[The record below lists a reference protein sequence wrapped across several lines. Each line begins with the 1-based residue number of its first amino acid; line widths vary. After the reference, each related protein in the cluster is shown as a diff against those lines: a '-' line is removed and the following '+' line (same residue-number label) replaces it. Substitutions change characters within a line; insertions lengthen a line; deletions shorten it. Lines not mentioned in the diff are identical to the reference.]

1 VSTRAPREST
11 DAPAQHRVYAPKSIA
26 CAVLTVSDSRTV
38 ADDKSG
44 KLIAELLGAAG
55 HTVLVHQIVPDAAE
69 AIRFAVLR
77 ALARADVDALIATGG
92 TGVSPRDV
100 TPDTLELLFEKRLAG
115 FGELF
120 RSLSY
125 AEIGAAALLSRA
137 TAGTLS
143 GRVVYVM
150 PGSTGAVRLGM
161 EKLILPELAHIVGQL
176 RRADAAPSGVR

>member
-1 VSTRAPREST
+1 VSGKHRHESP
-11 DAPAQHRVYAPKSIA
+11 DAPAQHRAYAPKAIA

-44 KLIAELLGAAG
+44 QLIADLLRGAG
-55 HTVLVHQIVPDAAE
+55 HGVAVHEIVRDDAE
-69 AIRFAVLR
+69 AIREAVLR
-77 ALARADVDALIATGG
+77 ALARADVAALVATGG

-100 TPDTLELLFEKRLAG
+100 TPDTLEPLFEKRLAG

-143 GRVVYVM
+143 GKIVYVM
-150 PGSTGAVRLGM
+150 PGSSGAVRLGM
-161 EKLILPELAHIVGQL
+161 EKLILPELAHVVGQL
-176 RRADAAPSGVR
+176 RRADPPPP

>member
-1 VSTRAPREST
+1 MSGDAPRMSGE
-11 DAPAQHRVYAPKSIA
+11 APARHRAYAPKSIA

-44 KLIAELLGAAG
+44 ALIAELLAAAG
-55 HTVLVHQIVPDAAE
+55 HRAVTHLIVPDDVE

-77 ALARADVDALIATGG
+77 ELARAEVDALIATGG

-100 TPDTLELLFEKRLAG
+100 TPDTLEPLFEKRLAG

-120 RSLSY
+120 RVLSF
-125 AEIGAAALLSRA
+125 AEIGAAAVLSRA
-137 TAGTLS
+137 TAGTV
-143 GRVVYVM
+143 GGKVVYVM

-161 EKLILPELAHIVGQL
+161 DKLILPELAHVVGQL
-176 RRADAAPSGVR
+176 RRADAPPTGGR

>member
-1 VSTRAPREST
+1 MSREAQRESA
-11 DAPAQHRVYAPKSIA
+11 DAPAQHRAYAPSSVA

-44 KLIAELLGAAG
+44 KLIRELLEAG
-55 HTVLVHQIVPDAAE
+55 GHRAVEHQIVADDVE
-69 AIRFAVLR
+69 AIRFSVLR
-77 ALARADVDALIATGG
+77 ALAHREVHAVIATGG

-100 TPDTLELLFEKRLAG
+100 TPDTVEPLFEKRLSG

-120 RSLSY
+120 RMLSY

-137 TAGTLS
+137 TAGTV
-143 GRVVYVM
+143 GGKVVYVM

-161 EKLILPELAHIVGQL
+161 EKLILPELAHVVGQL
-176 RRADAAPSGVR
+176 RRVDRPPSGGG

>member
-1 VSTRAPREST
+1 LSRHAPGESKS
-11 DAPAQHRVYAPKSIA
+11 APAQHRAYAPKSIA

-55 HTVLVHQIVPDAAE
+55 HAVLLHQIVPDAAE
-69 AIRFAVLR
+69 TIRFAVLR

-100 TPDTLELLFEKRLAG
+100 TPDTLEPLFEKRLAG

-143 GRVVYVM
+143 GKVVYVM

-176 RRADAAPSGVR
+176 RRADPPPSGVR

>member
-1 VSTRAPREST
+1 MPGTCVIGLQWGDEA
-11 DAPAQHRVYAPKSIA
+11 K
-26 CAVLTVSDSRTV
+26 
-38 ADDKSG
+38 G
-44 KLIAELLGAAG
+44 KLVDLLTSRYEIVVRYQGGANAG
-55 HTVLVHQIVPDAAE
+55 HTVVVHQIVPDAAE

-100 TPDTLELLFEKRLAG
+100 TPDTLEPLFEKHLAG

-143 GRVVYVM
+143 GKVVYVM
-150 PGSTGAVRLGM
+150 PGSSGAVRLGM
-161 EKLILPELAHIVGQL
+161 EKLILPELAHTVGQL
-176 RRADAAPSGVR
+176 RRVDAPPSGVR

>member
-1 VSTRAPREST
+1 MSTRAPREST

-100 TPDTLELLFEKRLAG
+100 TPDTLEPLFEKRLAG

-137 TAGTLS
+137 TAGTVS
-143 GRVVYVM
+143 GKVVYVM
-150 PGSTGAVRLGM
+150 PGSSGAVRLGM